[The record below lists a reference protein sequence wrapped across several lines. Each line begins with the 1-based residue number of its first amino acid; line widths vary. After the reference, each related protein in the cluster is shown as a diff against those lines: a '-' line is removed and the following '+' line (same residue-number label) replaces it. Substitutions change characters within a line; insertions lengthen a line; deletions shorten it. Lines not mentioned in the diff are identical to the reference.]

1 MSCSAFS
8 AGIAHSLNLNTH
20 CQLGAPSWV
29 FISPQSPTYTHCQ
42 VPTVACDINTALS
55 QAPYEP
61 SDFCSYVYSVL
72 KLALEIHPFIHPFN
86 KYLLSTY
93 YMSGTTLSTGD
104 ATVNK
109 T

>member
-1 MSCSAFS
+1 MP
-8 AGIAHSLNLNTH
+8 I
-20 CQLGAPSWV
+20 
-29 FISPQSPTYTHCQ
+29 QSPTPNSQQSPGFFLEATDEAPLPPALHQPQQECYIATA
-42 VPTVACDINTALS
+42 ACDINTALS

-72 KLALEIHPFIHPFN
+72 KLALEIHPSIHPFN
-86 KYLLSTY
+86 KYLLNTY

-104 ATVNK
+104 ARVNK